1 MSLTSDQVRHVAA
14 LARLEL
20 SDDEVRSLVADLGQI
35 LGHVEQLRALDTDDA
50 EASLG
55 PAIRELPLAPDVP
68 HTGLSH
74 DAALAPAARTLSDGF
89 AVPAFVDE
97 G

>member
-20 SDDEVRSLVADLGQI
+20 SDDEVASLVADLGHI
-35 LGHVEQLRALDTDDA
+35 LAHVEQLRAIDTDDV
-50 EASLG
+50 EASAG
-55 PAIRELPLAPDVP
+55 PAIRELPLLPDVP
-68 HTGLSH
+68 QRGLSH
-74 DAALAPAARTLSDGF
+74 DRALAPAARTLSDGF